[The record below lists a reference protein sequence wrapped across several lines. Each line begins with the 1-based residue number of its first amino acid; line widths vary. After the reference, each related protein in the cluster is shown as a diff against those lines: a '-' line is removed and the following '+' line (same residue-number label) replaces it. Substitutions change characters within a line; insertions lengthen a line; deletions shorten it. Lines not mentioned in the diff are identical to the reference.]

1 MSVSGGA
8 RRSPRIAILIGL
20 LAVAAISAWGWKRL
34 SVDSTLVPLLPD
46 HSEAKQAVL
55 FLGNSSFAS
64 KAILW
69 FRLRGDGTPSDLY
82 AAADEAEKRLDRKL
96 IRRVIH
102 PPAEGDAMEDVFGL
116 LGRAGELL
124 NREDLAEVEKA
135 TEPPALRKR
144 MRECFMQLAR
154 PEGSFMQ
161 QIIRKDP
168 LGVSSRILNRLYA
181 LTNGLGYRVEVK
193 NGRLVNPDGRQLM
206 LVMETSTPATDLAG
220 SKALVANLNQIAASA
235 PPGVQIIPLGAQFH
249 TEENQRIMQADTH
262 FAVRINGIVFIL
274 LFLLVSRDWRV
285 ASVFLLPV
293 ASIAITIGL
302 CALFHPDLSMMVIG
316 VSMTMAGSAVDYGIF
331 VYTAV
336 SMGKDPQA
344 DMRRIRLPLIISH
357 LTTLGVF
364 LAFLFSSIPAY
375 RQLGW
380 LTSVSLV
387 LSLLAALF
395 LLPRLIRPGGKIML
409 LGRGM
414 PLARW
419 GKLMLP
425 IVVIAGVLLLAA
437 VFVSRKTNFDP
448 DISRLDGVSPSV
460 KQAESDFQK
469 TWGRSDVELGMLV
482 VSGRSPEQ
490 AEEAN
495 GRVYGLAA
503 GHFKEGDFVS
513 LSSFWPSAAT
523 RRANEARWLAFWMP
537 QRVGNLRRDLAVAG
551 EPYGFSTDAF
561 EPFFQT
567 LTKPPATDRPPALL
581 SSIEE
586 QFTARS
592 GGDYQMLSFFP
603 DTAENVSELRLLM
616 HGQADVQIV
625 SRRALGQAFADAA
638 LSETRLLVGVSAAF
652 IVIFLAVL
660 TRSAIKSSI
669 IMLPA
674 FVGLIAMLAVLAI
687 MSLSMSVVTVVA
699 AILVLAL
706 TSDYGV
712 FATYAWENHEPMLG
726 QGMAS
731 VHLCALTTV
740 VGTTALIFTRHP
752 ALHLVGVSLTSGLLA
767 GYATAFFVIP
777 GIWYLLGQRKLR
789 RAE

>member
-1 MSVSGGA
+1 MSLAGSAGPSKRIWVAAGIVA
-8 RRSPRIAILIGL
+8 IIAIS
-20 LAVAAISAWGWKRL
+20 VAGWMRL
-34 SVDSTLVPLLPD
+34 RVDSSLEPLLPE
-46 HSEAKQAVL
+46 HSEARQTVL
-55 FLGNSSFAS
+55 FLRDSSFAS
-64 KAILW
+64 KVILW
-69 FRLRGDGTPSDLY
+69 FRLRDSGSISDLY
-82 AAADEAEKRLDRKL
+82 QAADLAEKELDPTL

-102 PPAEGDAMEDVFGL
+102 PPQEADAMDDAIGL
-116 LGRAGELL
+116 LDRAGELL
-124 NREDLAEVEKA
+124 NADDLKELENA
-135 TEPPALRKR
+135 TAPDALRKR

-168 LGVSSRILNRLYA
+168 LGVSSRILARLYA

-193 NGRLVNPDGRQLM
+193 NGRFVHSDGRQLM
-206 LVMETSTPATDLAG
+206 LLMETATTATNLAG
-220 SKALVANLNQIAASA
+220 SQALVANLNRIVAAA
-235 PPGVQIIPLGAQFH
+235 PPGVVITPICAQIH

-262 FAVRINGIVFIL
+262 FAGSINGGVFLL

-285 ASVFLLPV
+285 AAVFLLPV

-302 CALFHPDLSMMVIG
+302 CALVYPKLSMMVIG

-336 SMGKDPQA
+336 AMGKDPRA

-395 LLPRLIRPGGKIML
+395 LLPKLVRPGGKIML

-414 PLARW
+414 PLSRW
-419 GKLMLP
+419 GKIMAP
-425 IVVIAGVLLLAA
+425 ITVVAAILLVIAIVISG
-437 VFVSRKTNFDP
+437 KTRFDP
-448 DISRLDGVSPSV
+448 DVSRLDGVSPSV
-460 KQAESDFQK
+460 KKAEDDFQK

-482 VSGRSPEQ
+482 VSAKSPAQ

-495 GRVYGLAA
+495 DRIYDLAA
-503 GHFKEGDFVS
+503 GHFKEGDLVS

-523 RRANEARWLAFWMP
+523 RRANEARWLAFWTT
-537 QRVGNLRRDLAVAG
+537 RRIADLRRDLAAAG
-551 EPYGFSTDAF
+551 EPYGFSADAF

-567 LTKPPATDRPPALL
+567 LTKSPASNEPPALL

-592 GGDYQMLSFFP
+592 AGDYQMLSFFP
-603 DTAENVSELRLLM
+603 DTADNVRAMRSLV
-616 HGQADVQIV
+616 HNQGDVQIV

-638 LSETRLLVGVSAAF
+638 LAETKLLVGVSAAF
-652 IVIFLAVL
+652 IIIFLAVL
-660 TRSAIKSSI
+660 TRSVIKSSI

-674 FVGLIAMLAVLAI
+674 FVGLIVMLAVLVM

-740 VGTTALIFTRHP
+740 VGTAALIFARHP

-777 GIWYLLGQRKLR
+777 GLWYLLDKRKGR
-789 RAE
+789 EDT

>member
-1 MSVSGGA
+1 MSDSGSG
-8 RRSPRIAILIGL
+8 RLSKRIWV
-20 LAVAAISAWGWKRL
+20 AVGMVAVVAISVAGWTRL
-34 SVDSTLVPLLPD
+34 RVDSSLEPLLPE
-46 HSEAKQAVL
+46 HSEARQTVL
-55 FLGNSSFAS
+55 FLRDSSFAS
-64 KAILW
+64 KVILW
-69 FRLRGDGTPSDLY
+69 FRLRDNGSVSDLY
-82 AAADEAEKRLDRKL
+82 AAADEAEKRLDPKL

-102 PPAEGDAMEDVFGL
+102 PPQEGDAMDDVFGL
-116 LGRAGELL
+116 LDRAGELL
-124 NREDLAEVEKA
+124 NPQDLVAVEKA
-135 TEPPALRKR
+135 TAPPALRQR

-168 LGVSSRILNRLYA
+168 LGVSSRILSRLYA

-193 NGRLVNPDGRQLM
+193 NGRFLNTDGRQLM
-206 LVMETSTPATDLAG
+206 LLMETATTATNLAG
-220 SKALVANLNQIAASA
+220 SQALVANLNQIVAAA
-235 PPGVQIIPLGAQFH
+235 PPQVQITPICAQIH
-249 TEENQRIMQADTH
+249 TEENQRIMQSDTH
-262 FAVRINGIVFIL
+262 FAGSINGGVFLL

-302 CALFHPDLSMMVIG
+302 CALVYPNLSMMVIG

-336 SMGKDPQA
+336 AMGRDPKA
-344 DMRRIRLPLIISH
+344 DMRRIRVPLIISH

-380 LTSVSLV
+380 LTSISLV

-395 LLPRLIRPGGKIML
+395 LLPKLIRPGGKIML

-414 PLARW
+414 PLSRW
-419 GKLMLP
+419 GRMMSP
-425 IVVIAGVLLLAA
+425 VVLIAGILILAA

-448 DISRLDGVSPSV
+448 DVSRLDGVSPSV
-460 KQAESDFQK
+460 KQAENDFQK

-482 VSGRSPEQ
+482 VSGKSPEQ
-490 AEEAN
+490 AQEAN
-495 GRVYGLAA
+495 DKIYGLTA

-513 LSSFWPSAAT
+513 ISSFWPSAAI
-523 RRANEARWLAFWMP
+523 RRANEARWLAFWTP
-537 QRVGNLRRDLAVAG
+537 QRIADLRRDLAVAG
-551 EPYGFSTDAF
+551 EPYGFTADAF

-567 LTKPPATDRPPALL
+567 LTKPPGNDRPPALL

-592 GGDYQMLSFFP
+592 GGAYQILSFFP
-603 DTAENVSELRLLM
+603 DTAENVTGLRSLV
-616 HGQADVQIV
+616 HDQGDVQII

-652 IVIFLAVL
+652 IIIFLAVL
-660 TRSAIKSSI
+660 TRSAVKSSI

-674 FVGLIAMLAVLAI
+674 FVGLIVMLAVLAI

-740 VGTTALIFTRHP
+740 VGTAALIFTRHP

-767 GYATAFFVIP
+767 GYATALFVIP
-777 GIWYLLGQRKLR
+777 GIWYLLDQRKLR
-789 RAE
+789 RAG